1 MSTAKTG
8 DTVAITYTVT
18 NEAGTVVGGTQEQ
31 GPQLI
36 ELGSAQIFPQIE
48 EALTSMEVGNE
59 QKVTID
65 AEHAF
70 GPRRD
75 ELVID
80 IPRDNLPADA
90 QPQPGMTLT
99 AQQQD
104 GQQMQLTI
112 VEVGDTA
119 IKADGNHPLAGEDLT
134 FDLTLVEI
142 KQAA

>member
-1 MSTAKTG
+1 MTTAKSG

-18 NEAGTVVGGTQEQ
+18 NQAGTVVGGTEEQ
-31 GPQLI
+31 GPQVI
-36 ELGSAQIFPQIE
+36 EIGNAQIFPQIE
-48 EALTSMEVGNE
+48 EALTTMEVGAE
-59 QKVTID
+59 QSVTIES
-65 AEHAF
+65 EHAF

-75 ELVID
+75 DLVID
-80 IPRDNLPADA
+80 IPRENLPADA
-90 QPQPGMTLT
+90 APQPGMTLT

-112 VEVGDTA
+112 VEVGDEA

>member
-1 MSTAKTG
+1 MTTAKTG

-18 NEAGTVVGGTQEQ
+18 NNAGTVVGGTQQ
-31 GPQLI
+31 AGPQVI
-36 ELGSAQIFPQIE
+36 ELGAAHIFPKIE
-48 EALTSMEVGNE
+48 EALTSMEVGAE
-59 QKVTID
+59 QSVTIEAD
-65 AEHAF
+65 QAF

-75 ELVID
+75 DLIID
-80 IPRDNLPADA
+80 IPRSNLPADA

-104 GQQMQLTI
+104 GAQMQLTI
-112 VEVGDTA
+112 VEVSDSSV
-119 IKADGNHPLAGEDLT
+119 KADGNHPLAGEDLT